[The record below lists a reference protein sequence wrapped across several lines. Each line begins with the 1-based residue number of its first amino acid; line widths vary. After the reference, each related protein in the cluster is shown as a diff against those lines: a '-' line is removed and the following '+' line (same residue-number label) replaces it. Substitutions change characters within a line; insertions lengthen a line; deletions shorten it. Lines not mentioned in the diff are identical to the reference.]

1 MSNHTSDTIV
11 IPIDRAASWS
21 PDGLTEVLCPA
32 TTTLA
37 GALPQMRMLPACLTE
52 MLPLVFRE
60 PSGIGLKRAWH
71 CLPLKA
77 DTSFL
82 VVC

>member
-1 MSNHTSDTIV
+1 MSKHSSDTIV

-32 TTTLA
+32 KTTLA
-37 GALPQMRMLPACLTE
+37 GALPQIRMLPACLAE
-52 MLPLVFRE
+52 MLPIVFRE
-60 PSGIGLKRAWH
+60 PGGNGLKRAWH
-71 CLPLKA
+71 CLPFEA
-77 DTSFL
+77 DSSFL